1 MRMSAQAWFNRI
13 WYGGGAPPWW
23 LMPWS
28 QAYRGIAAT
37 RRFLYRRGF
46 VSSVRLRCPV
56 IVVGNLSVGGTG
68 KTPLVIWLVARLRAL
83 GYVPG
88 IVTRGFGGSAKAAQ
102 LIDAGQDP
110 AMAGD
115 EPLVLARRS
124 GARVAVGRDRPAAA
138 RLLVD
143 AGCDLIVS
151 DDGLQHYKLARDC
164 EIVVVDGARQL
175 GNGWPLPAGPLREP
189 PARLAEVDAIVVNGG
204 RIAQPGAVSMHLAAQ
219 DAIALGSG
227 GTRPLSTFAG
237 TAVHAVAGIGNPQ
250 RFFDMLRAQGIEVIP
265 HALDDHARIT
275 GADIS
280 FADLKPVLMTEKDAV
295 KCKKLADD
303 RHWYIPVDVVF
314 DEADATKLME
324 IVTMKINDR
333 KPKADE
339 VEHG

>member
-1 MRMSAQAWFNRI
+1 
-13 WYGGGAPPWW
+13 

-37 RRFLYRRGF
+37 RRLLYRRGF
-46 VSSVRLRCPV
+46 VSRVRLPCAV

-83 GYVPG
+83 GFVPG
-88 IVTRGFGGSAKAAQ
+88 IVTRGFGGSATAAQ
-102 LIDAGQDP
+102 LIDAAQDP
-110 AMAGD
+110 GIAGD

-124 GARVAVGRDRPAAA
+124 GVRVAVGRDRPAAA
-138 RLLVD
+138 RLLID

-164 EIVVVDGARQL
+164 EIVVIDGARRF

-204 RIAQPGAVSMHLAAQ
+204 RIAEPGAISMRLAAR
-219 DAIALGSG
+219 DAVALGGG
-227 GTRPLSTFAG
+227 GTRALSSFAG
-237 TAVHAVAGIGNPQ
+237 NAVHAVAGIGNPQ
-250 RFFDMLRAQGIEVIP
+250 RFFDMLRAQGIDVIP

-275 GADIS
+275 AADIS

-295 KCKKLADD
+295 KCQELADN
-303 RHWYIPVDVVF
+303 RHWYIPVDAVF
-314 DEADATKLME
+314 DEADGVKLMQ
-324 IVTMKINDR
+324 IVTKKINDR
-333 KPKADE
+333 KIKADG